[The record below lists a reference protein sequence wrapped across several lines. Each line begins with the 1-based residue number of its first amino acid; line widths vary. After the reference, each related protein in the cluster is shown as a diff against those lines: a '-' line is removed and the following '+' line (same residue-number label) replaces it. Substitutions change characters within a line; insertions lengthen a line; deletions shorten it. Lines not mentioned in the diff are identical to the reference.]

1 MTAEIVAFGQF
12 DTKPD
17 ASGEFS
23 PAAGAGQEMWEDF
36 RGVQPKDQGVKEQHI
51 CVS

>member
-1 MTAEIVAFGQF
+1 MSHISDRRHLQARPVMTAEIVAFGQF

-23 PAAGAGQEMWEDF
+23 PAAGAGQEM
-36 RGVQPKDQGVKEQHI
+36 
-51 CVS
+51 